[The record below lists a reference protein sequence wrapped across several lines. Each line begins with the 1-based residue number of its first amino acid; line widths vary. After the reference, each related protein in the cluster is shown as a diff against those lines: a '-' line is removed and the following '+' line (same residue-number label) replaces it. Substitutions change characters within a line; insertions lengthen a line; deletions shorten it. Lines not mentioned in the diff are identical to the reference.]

1 MLDAFYNAT
10 ALGVVWNAGGQIWRV
25 AGHPFQSPGQRSKK
39 ELLRRIFAGFI
50 IGRHAALDRECLMT
64 LDQRLYR
71 AAFPSLELVTF

>member
-1 MLDAFYNAT
+1 MLSITLLRLASIGMRA
-10 ALGVVWNAGGQIWRV
+10 ASWRV